1 MTVAKYLRISN
12 EDVDLRSAG
21 KDESDSIANQR
32 NLLDSFI
39 AQQNNFAQADIIEF
53 CDDGWSGKNFERPG
67 VRAMLEQVKR
77 GKIQCIV
84 VKDLSRFGR
93 DYLTVGN
100 YISKIF
106 PFMGVRLIAVND
118 GLDSARPGDVDSLD
132 TSFKALLY
140 DLYSRDLSRKVKNAK
155 RFRAQRGDFVA
166 PFAPYG
172 YKKSPENHNQLIID
186 PPAAEVVR
194 RVFSLVAAGNSAVT
208 VARMM
213 NDEAILT
220 PMLYK
225 RAAGCSRTRWPSVQ
239 EDNFWTDATVT
250 TIIRDERYIG
260 TNTYG
265 RRIRNIVGSTHTVK
279 VSREDWVAVSN
290 THEAIV
296 TQEEF
301 DRAQAAMREF
311 KEHHL
316 AAKPYPLA
324 GKIRCG
330 VCGHV
335 LSRSPGKERFYF
347 CKTAVFL
354 SAADCVE
361 VHIPEIDVLAE
372 ILKSLHIQAEIAL
385 DREKMLS
392 EQRKAAQYQAKS
404 TLKRLSALQ
413 EAQSLRNRQ
422 IRELY
427 EAFALGE
434 VGKEEYLAQKAA
446 LSAQNEKCSAQIADL
461 QAALDAKDETTE
473 GTFIANFKRFSGAEE
488 VSEEIIRE
496 LLKEVIV
503 YRHGRLEVVWNYR
516 DTFITA

>member
-1 MTVAKYLRISN
+1 MTIAKYLRISD
-12 EDVDLRSAG
+12 EDRDLKQTG
-21 KDESDSIANQR
+21 KTESDSIANQR

-39 AQQNNFAQADIIEF
+39 ARHDDFAQAEIIEF

-67 VRAMLEQVKR
+67 VRAMLEQVKQ

-106 PFMGVRLIAVND
+106 PFMGVRFIAVND
-118 GLDSARPGDVDSLD
+118 GLDSARPGDVDNLD

-140 DLYSRDLSRKVKNAK
+140 DLYSRDLSRKVRSAK

-172 YKKSPENHNQLIID
+172 YMKSPENHNRLVID

-194 RVFSLVAAGNSAVT
+194 RVFRLIAEGHSAAT

-213 NDEAILT
+213 NDEGVST

-239 EDNFWTDATVT
+239 EDNFWTDAIVT
-250 TIIRDERYIG
+250 KIVRDERYIG

-265 RRIRNIVGSTHTVK
+265 KRERDIVGSTHTVK

-290 THEAIV
+290 AHEAIV

-301 DRAQAAMREF
+301 DRAQAAMRDF
-311 KEHHL
+311 KEHQL

-330 VCGHV
+330 LCGHS
-335 LSRSPGKERFYF
+335 LSRSPGKGRFFF

-354 SAADCVE
+354 SSADCVE
-361 VHIPEIDVLAE
+361 VHIPEMNVLAE

-392 EQRKAAQYQAKS
+392 EQRKAAQRQAKS

-413 EAQSLRNRQ
+413 EAQSLRKRQ

-434 VGKEEYLAQKAA
+434 IDKADYLARKAA
-446 LSAQNEKCSAQIADL
+446 LSAQNESCSAQIAEL
-461 QAALDAKDETTE
+461 QRVLEVENETAEDSFVTS
-473 GTFIANFKRFSGAEE
+473 FKRFREAGE
-488 VSEEIIRE
+488 VSDEIIQE

-503 YRHGRLEVVWNYR
+503 YPHGRLEVVWKYQ
-516 DTFITA
+516 DSFITA

>member
-1 MTVAKYLRISN
+1 MTVAKYMRISN

-39 AQQNNFAQADIIEF
+39 AQHNELSQANVVEF
-53 CDDGWSGKNFERPG
+53 YDDGWSGKNFERPG
-67 VRAMLEQVKR
+67 VRAMLDEVKR

-106 PFMGVRLIAVND
+106 PFMGVRFIAVND

-140 DLYSRDLSRKVKNAK
+140 DLYSRDLSRKVKSAK

-194 RVFSLVAAGNSAVT
+194 RVFKLIAEGHSAVT
-208 VARMM
+208 VARLM
-213 NDEAILT
+213 NDEAVLT

-225 RAAGCSRTRWPSVQ
+225 QAAGCSRTRWPSVQ
-239 EDNFWTDATVT
+239 ENNFWTDAIVT

-265 RRIRNIVGSTHTVK
+265 RRVRDIVGSTHTVK
-279 VSREDWVAVSN
+279 VSREDWVAVTN
-290 THEAIV
+290 AHEPIV
-296 TQEEF
+296 TREEF
-301 DRAQAAMREF
+301 DRAQAAMRDF

-330 VCGHV
+330 LCGHV
-335 LSRSPGKERFYF
+335 LSRSPGKERFFF
-347 CKTAVFL
+347 CKTAFFL

-361 VHIPEIDVLAE
+361 VHIPERDVLAE
-372 ILKSLHIQAEIAL
+372 ILKSLHIQAEVAL

-392 EQRKAAQYQAKS
+392 EQRKAAQHQAKS
-404 TLKRLSALQ
+404 TLKRITALQ

-434 VGKEEYLAQKAA
+434 VGKEDYLARKAA
-446 LSAQNEKCSAQIADL
+446 LSVQKEQCATQIAKL
-461 QAALDAKDETTE
+461 QALLDAESEAREDS
-473 GTFIANFKRFSGAEE
+473 FVANFKCFHEAGE
-488 VSEEIIRE
+488 VSDEIIQE

-503 YRHGRLEVVWNYR
+503 YPQGRLEVVWKYQ
-516 DTFITA
+516 DSFITA

>member
-1 MTVAKYLRISN
+1 MTIAKYLRISG
-12 EDVDLRSAG
+12 EDRDLKQAG
-21 KDESDSIANQR
+21 KTESDSIANQR

-39 AQQNNFAQADIIEF
+39 TQHDDFAQAEVVEF

-106 PFMGVRLIAVND
+106 PFMGVRFIAVND

-140 DLYSRDLSRKVKNAK
+140 DLYSRDLSRKVRSAK

-194 RVFSLVAAGNSAVT
+194 RIFNLIAEGNSAVM

-213 NDEAILT
+213 NDEAVLT

-239 EDNFWTDATVT
+239 ENNFWTDAIVT

-265 RRIRNIVGSTHTVK
+265 RRVRDIVGSTHTVK

-290 THEAIV
+290 AHEPIV
-296 TQEEF
+296 TREEF
-301 DRAQAAMREF
+301 DRAQAAMRDF
-311 KEHHL
+311 KEHQL

-330 VCGHV
+330 LCGHS
-335 LSRSPGKERFYF
+335 LSRSPGKERFFF
-347 CKTAVFL
+347 CKTAAFL
-354 SAADCVE
+354 GSSNCVE
-361 VHIPEIDVLAE
+361 VHIPEGDVLTE

-392 EQRKAAQYQAKS
+392 EQRKAAQHQVKS
-404 TLKRLSALQ
+404 TLKRLSALR

-434 VGKEEYLAQKAA
+434 VGKEEYLARKAA
-446 LSAQNEKCSAQIADL
+446 LGAQNESCSAQIADL
-461 QAALDAKDETTE
+461 QAALDAKDETA
-473 GTFIANFKRFSGAEE
+473 GDSFVANFQQFYAADK
-488 VSEEIIRE
+488 VSDETIKE

-503 YRHGRLEVVWNYR
+503 YPHGRLEVVWKYQ
-516 DTFITA
+516 DCFITA

>member
-1 MTVAKYLRISN
+1 MTVAKYVRISD
-12 EDVDLRSAG
+12 EDRDLKQAG
-21 KDESDSIANQR
+21 KTESNSIANQR

-39 AQQNNFAQADIIEF
+39 ARHDDFAQAEVVEF

-93 DYLTVGN
+93 DYLTVGT

-106 PFMGVRLIAVND
+106 PFMGVRFIAVND
-118 GLDSARPGDVDSLD
+118 GLDSANPGDVDSLD

-140 DLYSRDLSRKVKNAK
+140 DLYSRDLSRKVKSAK

-172 YKKSPENHNQLIID
+172 YQKNPENHNQLIID

-194 RVFSLVAAGNSAVT
+194 RVFRLIAEGHSAVT

-213 NDEAILT
+213 NDEAVLT

-225 RAAGCSRTRWPSVQ
+225 RAAGCSRTRWSSVQ
-239 EDNFWTDATVT
+239 EDNFWTDAIVT

-260 TNTYG
+260 TSTYG
-265 RRIRNIVGSTHTVK
+265 RRKRDVVGSTHTVK
-279 VSREDWVAVSN
+279 VSREDWVAVAN
-290 THEAIV
+290 AHDAIV
-296 TQEEF
+296 TREEF
-301 DRAQAAMREF
+301 DRAQAALRMF
-311 KEHHL
+311 KEHPL
-316 AAKPYPLA
+316 AAKHYPLA

-330 VCGHV
+330 VCGHS
-335 LSRSPGKERFYF
+335 LSRSGGKERFFF
-347 CKTAVFL
+347 CKTAQFL
-354 SAADCVE
+354 SSSDCVE
-361 VHIPEIDVLAE
+361 VYIPEGDVLAE
-372 ILKSLHIQAEIAL
+372 ILKSLRIQAEVAL

-392 EQRKAAQYQAKS
+392 EQRKVAQGNAKAM
-404 TLKRLSALQ
+404 LKRISALQ
-413 EAQSLRNRQ
+413 EAQFLRNRQ

-434 VGKEEYLAQKAA
+434 VGKEDYLARKAV
-446 LSAQNEKCSAQIADL
+446 LSTQNEKVSAQIAKL
-461 QAALDAKDETTE
+461 QALLDTE
-473 GTFIANFKRFSGAEE
+473 SEAREDSFVINFKRFHEVGE
-488 VSEEIIRE
+488 VSDVIIPE

-503 YRHGRLEVVWNYR
+503 YPHGRFEVVWKYQDNIMA
-516 DTFITA
+516 T